1 MAAAQQFP
9 TLTFEQAKEALD
21 EVIAAFEQPD
31 AMAKVSAM
39 SSVSLFGVFC
49 NGSDEGGVV

>member
-31 AMAKVSAM
+31 AMAKVSANE
-39 SSVSLFGVFC
+39 FC
-49 NGSDEGGVV
+49 FIVWCVLQW